1 MNTRGMTIQRDSADS
16 RATHKRP
23 TPLSAV
29 NTRTTAVAR
38 STGRLTDIAGA
49 HSKNPHFNAGL

>member
-16 RATHKRP
+16 RATRKRP

-29 NTRTTAVAR
+29 NTRTTAAVR
-38 STGRLTDIAGA
+38 STGRLTDAAGA
-49 HSKNPHFNAGL
+49 HSKDPHFDAGL